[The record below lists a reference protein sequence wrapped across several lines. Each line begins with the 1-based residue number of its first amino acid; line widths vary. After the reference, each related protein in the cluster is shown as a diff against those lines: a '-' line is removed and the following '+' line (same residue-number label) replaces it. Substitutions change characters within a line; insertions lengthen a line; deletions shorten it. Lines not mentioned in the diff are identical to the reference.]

1 VKNITYCASSS
12 TLSPLS
18 SPSTSF
24 SPPSLYLSYIYL
36 KTLIHNVSDLA
47 KVSPHILSP
56 ERFAVHLG
64 VFLVSKYS
72 HIDKADVKVEQLKW
86 KRILVP
92 GEQKDEDEHS
102 HAFWRDG
109 EDKRIAKVI
118 VRFVFLVFS
127 IFLFLFLLFRWG
139 GIFAF
144 GGLL

>member
-1 VKNITYCASSS
+1 
-12 TLSPLS
+12 
-18 SPSTSF
+18 
-24 SPPSLYLSYIYL
+24 
-36 KTLIHNVSDLA
+36 LA

-56 ERFAVHLG
+56 ERFAIHLG

-109 EDKRIAKVI
+109 EDKRVAKVI

-127 IFLFLFLLFRWG
+127 FFLFLFLLFRWG

-144 GGLL
+144 GGLLWDVRGNVADWLTWFFVRSMRAREKIN